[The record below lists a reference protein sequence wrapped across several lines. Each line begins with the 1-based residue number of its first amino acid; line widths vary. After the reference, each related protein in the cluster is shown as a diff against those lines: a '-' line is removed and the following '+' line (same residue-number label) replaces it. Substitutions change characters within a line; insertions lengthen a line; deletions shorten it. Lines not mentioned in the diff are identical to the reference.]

1 MRTAL
6 VGIGRMENRY
16 AREWVAW
23 HLDVGFDH
31 IYIIDNNRTG
41 EEHFE
46 DVLQDY
52 IDLDMV
58 TVWNW
63 RNKVG
68 QQKHAFTKAYDKIGC
83 EYDWIAF
90 FDFDEFLVMQNGNS
104 MEAMLSKATANVVL
118 INWKCYGDNGLVMY
132 EDKPVMERFTKPLP
146 NDLCVQYDRPENDH
160 IKSIVRGGLKKVEF
174 VENMHI
180 PRLDASE
187 ATYQTA
193 SGKPCQ
199 PSSLQTFDGEVAVL
213 NHYITKTA
221 EEWVWRGRRA
231 AGGRSWLWWQKT
243 YGDRFF
249 KYNSLT
255 KEKEQIMAKEKTV
268 AIVHYNTPEL
278 TEAAILSVRKHGGEN
293 YKVIIFDNSDERPF
307 KKRMKGVKVINNT
320 KGQIINFD
328 KELEK
333 YPDKIARIGVWGKCV
348 YGSVKHM
355 MSIQKLWDYCP
366 DGFLLMDGDVL
377 LKQSVD
383 FMFMENQCCVGHI
396 QFGIN
401 TNNKYNIDRL
411 VPILCYIN
419 VPMCRDCGIE
429 YFDPK
434 RSFMI
439 QGNSK
444 GSWYDTGASFLEDVR
459 SHKNGAHGK
468 RIDIRPLM
476 EHLKAGSW
484 RNYDIKKQA
493 EWLKKFE
500 NLWKPE
506 AGKPETAK

>member
-1 MRTAL
+1 
-6 VGIGRMENRY
+6 
-16 AREWVAW
+16 
-23 HLDVGFDH
+23 
-31 IYIIDNNRTG
+31 
-41 EEHFE
+41 
-46 DVLQDY
+46 
-52 IDLDMV
+52 
-58 TVWNW
+58 
-63 RNKVG
+63 
-68 QQKHAFTKAYDKIGC
+68 
-83 EYDWIAF
+83 
-90 FDFDEFLVMQNGNS
+90 
-104 MEAMLSKATANVVL
+104 
-118 INWKCYGDNGLVMY
+118 
-132 EDKPVMERFTKPLP
+132 
-146 NDLCVQYDRPENDH
+146 
-160 IKSIVRGGLKKVEF
+160 
-174 VENMHI
+174 
-180 PRLDASE
+180 
-187 ATYQTA
+187 
-193 SGKPCQ
+193 
-199 PSSLQTFDGEVAVL
+199 
-213 NHYITKTA
+213 
-221 EEWVWRGRRA
+221 
-231 AGGRSWLWWQKT
+231 
-243 YGDRFF
+243 
-249 KYNSLT
+249 
-255 KEKEQIMAKEKTV
+255 
-268 AIVHYNTPEL
+268 
-278 TEAAILSVRKHGGEN
+278 
-293 YKVIIFDNSDERPF
+293 
-307 KKRMKGVKVINNT
+307 
-320 KGQIINFD
+320 
-328 KELEK
+328 
-333 YPDKIARIGVWGKCV
+333 
-348 YGSVKHM
+348 M

-476 EHLKAGSW
+476 EHMKAGSW

-506 AGKPETAK
+506 AGKPVTA